1 VENTKGTVTFKLD
14 AVKQNIPDITTKI
27 NFKNLDVSK
36 VKKFYTD
43 KI

>member
-1 VENTKGTVTFKLD
+1 VENTESTVKFKLE